1 MATAEAIWAAAETL
15 VAAGER
21 PTLAAVRQAVG
32 GGSFTTISEAMKT
45 WHTQQAALQVVPH
58 SEPAPEAITRQLETW
73 AAHLWGEALGM
84 AQERLQREREALEAI
99 RVDLERERTEAAELA
114 DSLSDELDQ
123 VRAALDAE
131 IILRDEKDTAIADLM
146 QEVEQQRAEAAQMRE
161 KAALLE
167 GKVTGLELALDRMA
181 KGMPKVPGKDAVSD

>member
-1 MATAEAIWAAAETL
+1 MATAEAIWAAADGL

-21 PTLAAVRQAVG
+21 PTLAAVRQALG

-73 AAHLWGEALGM
+73 AASIWGEALGL

-114 DSLSDELDQ
+114 DGLSDELDQ

-146 QEVEQQRAEAAQMRE
+146 QEVDQQRTEAAQMRE

-181 KGMPKVPGKDAVSD
+181 KGMPKVPGKGAVSD